1 MRNGLRRLAR
11 HSHNASKHEGSM
23 ASRDY
28 EEFIAALNAHGV
40 RYLVIGAH
48 AVAFHARPRAT
59 KDLDILLEPTPAN
72 AEKALAA
79 LRDFFG
85 GADLG
90 YKVEDLTN
98 PNWIIQLGTAPVR
111 IDLLAE
117 ISGFTNFADAWKNRV
132 NAHFGSV
139 PTHYLGLN
147 DLIHAKE
154 TTGRPQDRADVRIL
168 RRVKSRIKPRKRPA
182 RD

>member
-1 MRNGLRRLAR
+1 
-11 HSHNASKHEGSM
+11 M
-23 ASRDY
+23 ASHDY

-72 AEKALAA
+72 ARKALAA

-90 YKVEDLTN
+90 YAVEDLID
-98 PNWIIQLGTAPVR
+98 PDWIIQLGVAPVR
-111 IDLLAE
+111 IDLLPE
-117 ISGFTNFADAWKNRV
+117 ISGFTSFGDAWKNRV
-132 NAHFGSV
+132 DARFGSV
-139 PTHYLGLN
+139 PTHYIGLE
-147 DLIHAKE
+147 DLIRAKE
-154 TTGRPQDRADVRIL
+154 AAGRLQDRADARVL
-168 RRVKSRIKPRKRPA
+168 RRAKGQVQLTKRSSRPRGQRS
-182 RD
+182 R

>member
-1 MRNGLRRLAR
+1 
-11 HSHNASKHEGSM
+11 M
-23 ASRDY
+23 ASHDY

-72 AEKALAA
+72 ARRALAA

-90 YKVEDLTN
+90 YTVEDLAS
-98 PNWIIQLGTAPVR
+98 PEWIIQLGIAPVR
-111 IDLLAE
+111 IDLQAE
-117 ISGFTNFADAWKNRV
+117 ISGFTSFEEAWKDRV
-132 NAHFGSV
+132 DARFGTV
-139 PTHYLGLN
+139 PTHYLGLDN
-147 DLIHAKE
+147 LIRAKE
-154 TTGRPQDRADVRIL
+154 AAGRLQDRADVRVL
-168 RRVKSRIKPRKRPA
+168 RRAKDQARSSKRSSRRPKR
-182 RD
+182 RG